1 MTPQVV
7 DTVIQLRWFIAIAV
21 AVITVVW
28 IVQNGKTKRLA
39 LLCAV
44 VENVE
49 DLPSIQ
55 AIMERLS
62 GENISAYKA
71 KRKDFPFT
79 AIVEAFSKTNKDF
92 QIMCSIGFMVFLMC
106 IGGGMITHIAT
117 YAHSNSRGSVN
128 SQIKAPL
135 AVAAMPTPLGLSE
148 VSTTI
153 EVREQTSDSAVFPL
167 DDERM
172 GVGRFSSTAT
182 HSRLSYA
189 GDGFHECNMEM
200 LKNGI

>member
-7 DTVIQLRWFIAIAV
+7 DTVIQLRWFIAIVV

-44 VENVE
+44 VENIE

-55 AIMERLS
+55 AIMERIS
-62 GENISAYKA
+62 SENSSAHKA
-71 KRKDFPFT
+71 KRIDLPFA

-92 QIMCSIGFMVFLMC
+92 QIMCSIGCMVFLMC
-106 IGGGMITHIAT
+106 IGAGIIQSIAL
-117 YAHSNSRGSVN
+117 NSRGHIDSL
-128 SQIKAPL
+128 KKWPPTT
-135 AVAAMPTPLGLSE
+135 AAMPSPLGLSE
-148 VSTTI
+148 ISI
-153 EVREQTSDSAVFPL
+153 KKEVREQASESAVFSL
-167 DDERM
+167 DDERV
-172 GVGRFSSTAT
+172 GTGRFSSTAT

-189 GDGFHECNMEM
+189 GDGFHECNMLM
-200 LKNGI
+200 LRNGI

>member
-44 VENVE
+44 VENIE

-55 AIMERLS
+55 AIMERVS
-62 GENISAYKA
+62 IENISNYKA
-71 KRKDFPFT
+71 KRKDFPFA

-92 QIMCSIGFMVFLMC
+92 QIMCSVGFMVFLMC
-106 IGGGMITHIAT
+106 IGGGIITQIAM
-117 YAHSNSRGSVN
+117 YDQFNSRGSMN
-128 SQIKAPL
+128 SQNKATL
-135 AVAAMPTPLGLSE
+135 AVAAMPMPLGLSE
-148 VSTTI
+148 VSTKI
-153 EVREQTSDSAVFPL
+153 ETREQASGSAGFPL

-189 GDGFHECNMEM
+189 GDGFHECNMFI
-200 LKNGI
+200 LKDGI